1 MKRLLI
7 LAVMFLCCMTTS
19 FAQYSGSGNG
29 TEDDP
34 YLIYNENQLSQVSNF
49 LNQEGVVFKLMKDL
63 NLTNWIAENNP
74 SQGWLPIGV
83 ESTPFKGVF
92 YGNNHK
98 ITGLAINRTS
108 TNNIGFFGYVTN
120 ATISNLTIEGT
131 TVSGA
136 DNVGVLFGYIS
147 GSTVT
152 NCHVRMKGGHG
163 ITGAANVGG
172 FAGYSNNTNYL
183 VFSVDATIN
192 SSDNNGG
199 FAGKVEAG
207 TFSDGSFSGEL
218 LGKGSY
224 TGGLIGNA
232 NGLTLTNIVV
242 KGSITGKDFTGG
254 IVGCNVTG
262 SFTNCKY
269 EGALNGD
276 QYVGGIVG
284 ALENTTSTFAS
295 CFSKGKITVTG
306 DYAGGIIGVSQG
318 ACIEEMENCSHFG
331 DISGQSY
338 VGGLVGAIT
347 CNDVQPYLRRCAVV
361 GRSLKYD
368 ANHKQ
373 YKVDYDLLSFDETII
388 NGGVSHSI
396 INNCSVVSN
405 IKGDNY
411 IGGLIG
417 QDFSSFGYT
426 PNAITD
432 TYNNTG
438 YWEIFLTR
446 NGSRSEYVSSGSSL
460 TYSHSYS
467 RNSVS
472 HSLTNNYYSGTIHGS
487 DYIGGLVGHKSG
499 GIILNNY
506 AYANIYGSSNIGG
519 IVGFISA
526 NKVGDSYVTTT
537 IKSNVAI
544 NSTISATS
552 SAVGRIY
559 GSTDNMDYTVIGAL
573 ASAESN
579 RALTQTKVILQG
591 VVQEV
596 EDDLKNGTSV
606 GPSLLKLKATYV
618 SMGWDFDNN
627 WNSLETECYPYKK
640 YQAAPPVIESDL
652 VSQATSISGKSTNGG
667 TVYLYYKDRDA
678 VSTVCDGHQWSF
690 PTEALQSGALVQIY
704 ADVEGMTP
712 SYFTTT
718 SVGYPGSGTED
729 DPYRIYTAEDLQGAS
744 NRGYYKLMNDIDL
757 TQWINENSPTEGWPA
772 IGRNSGEATYIDGDG
787 HKVTGLWMNTTQNYN
802 GLFSNFSA
810 GQIKNLTVEVATG
823 KKVKGGDYTGILI
836 GRNANGKI
844 MNCTIKGDV
853 EGIGHVGGVVG
864 YVENTTISSVA
875 AEANITGTL
884 NVGGIAGQMSACNIT
899 TSNAATTIVS
909 SGIESKVGGLVGY
922 AKGGSISKCT
932 AENSLTAAD
941 ESNYVGGLVGYSETP
956 ISLSFSAG
964 NVTATGNDS
973 YSGGLVG
980 YTSSPIENCYS
991 KANTNGTQFTAAL
1004 VGYTFSSID
1013 KCYAMGDVN
1022 GVMYGGGVVGEL
1034 DGPAASISNSIAYC
1048 NTLSLTAQSSWG
1060 SRVIGGFKNGA
1071 SEPDNTNYALNTMQV
1086 SLNNVPQTKTDDSVE
1101 GIAKTKEE
1109 LSIAQTYINIGWDFS
1124 NIWSINDGYP
1134 YLKMEESADVEMFTL
1149 TYKVDGKVYKQ
1160 YELAVGDA
1168 ITPEAAPT
1176 KEGYTFSGWSEIPET
1191 MPAND
1196 IEVVGTFT
1204 KIPVEPSTDNTLAMS
1219 NAEVCIGKQVV
1230 LPIDMNNVASIQAF
1244 QFDLYL
1250 PDGVTIAKDGDNEY
1264 MVELTSRA
1272 AKSHSISAQTRPDGA
1287 IRMVCTSMSGAT
1299 FKGNEGAIVNVTLDV
1314 AQSMTDGDY
1323 DIEIK
1328 NIELSDGTPYNPADI
1343 KATLTVKTYTPGDV
1357 DGTGTVSVNDA
1368 VCVINYILGSPIEG
1382 FIEAAADLDGNG
1394 VITVNDV
1401 VILINDYILGG
1412 NSQNSLELAF
1422 LEDVTADDDYLFIND
1437 ITMKAGETTEV
1448 EVYMNTTRNDIQGLQ
1463 CDIYLPEGMEFVP
1476 EEEGDE
1482 KYYADKSG
1490 RAAKSHSV
1498 AAQLREDG
1506 SVRVVETSTSGAK
1519 FKDNDQAVFYFTVK
1533 AKENMVA
1540 GNYEIKLANMELS
1553 YGGTPINPS
1562 DRTAKVVITDPS
1574 AINGVNAEDA
1584 KSFVGKFIKD
1594 NKIIIMK
1601 NGKKHSVSGQGM

>member
-1 MKRLLI
+1 MKRLLT
-7 LAVMFLCCMTTS
+7 LAAIFICCMANS

-49 LNQEGVVFKLMKDL
+49 LNQEEVVFKLMKDL
-63 NLTNWIAENNP
+63 DLTNWIAENNP

-98 ITGLAINRTS
+98 ITGLTINRKS
-108 TNNIGFFGYVTN
+108 TNNVGFFGYVTN
-120 ATISNLTIEGT
+120 ATINNLTIEGT
-131 TVSGA
+131 TISGA

-152 NCHVRMKGGHG
+152 NCHVLMTGNTGVSGASFVGGFTGYSSNTNYSTFSANTSVTSSEGHVGGFIGIVEGGNFTDGSASGAISITGGDYAGGLFGKATGSTLNSITVNSDITGRDYTGG
-163 ITGAANVGG
+163 ITG
-172 FAGYSNNTNYL
+172 YS
-183 VFSVDATIN
+183 A
-192 SSDNNGG
+192 
-199 FAGKVEAG
+199 
-207 TFSDGSFSGEL
+207 
-218 LGKGSY
+218 
-224 TGGLIGNA
+224 
-232 NGLTLTNIVV
+232 
-242 KGSITGKDFTGG
+242 
-254 IVGCNVTG
+254 TG
-262 SFTNCKY
+262 SFTSCTYDGTITGK
-269 EGALNGD
+269 

-284 ALENTTSTFAS
+284 SLETSTSRFES
-295 CFSKGKITVTG
+295 CFSKGTITATG
-306 DYAGGIIGVSQG
+306 NYCGGIAGVSQG
-318 ACIEEMENCSHFG
+318 ACIEEMESCSHFG
-331 DISGQSY
+331 DICGQSY
-338 VGGLVGAIT
+338 VGGLIGAILNT
-347 CNDVQPYLRRCAVV
+347 VKAPTLHTYESRTNYVYSQGSHRNWY
-361 GRSLKYD
+361 Y
-368 ANHKQ
+368 
-373 YKVDYDLLSFDETII
+373 ETISTGSSV
-388 NGGVSHSI
+388 NKKL
-396 INNCSVVSN
+396 NNCTAIGNVTGSTFV
-405 IKGDNY
+405 
-411 IGGLIG
+411 GGLIG
-417 QDFSSFGYT
+417 SEITANGYSSTSYQTENYRIFEGT
-426 PNAITD
+426 
-432 TYNNTG
+432 TYIKSGVQT
-438 YWEIFLTR
+438 YYKYTR
-446 NGSRSEYVSSGSSL
+446 NTISL
-460 TYSHSYS
+460 
-467 RNSVS
+467 
-472 HSLTNNYYSGTIHGS
+472 SLTNNYYSGTLQGTENV
-487 DYIGGLVGHKSG
+487 GGLVGYKSG
-499 GIILNNY
+499 GVIQNNY
-506 AYANIYGSSNIGG
+506 AYANMYGSSNVGG
-519 IVGFISA
+519 IVGQISA
-526 NKVGDSYVTTT
+526 NKIESSYVTTT

-544 NSTISATS
+544 NSTISATV

-573 ASAESN
+573 ASAEGN

-596 EDDLKNGTSV
+596 EDDLMNGTSV

-618 SMGWDFDNN
+618 SLGWDFDNN

-690 PTEALQSGALVQIY
+690 ATDALQSGAIVQIY

-810 GQIKNLTVEVATG
+810 GQIKKLTVEVATG

-836 GRNANGKI
+836 GRNTNGKI

-1149 TYKVDGKVYKQ
+1149 TYKVDGKVHKQ
-1160 YELAVGDA
+1160 YELAAGDA

-1176 KEGYTFSGWSEIPET
+1176 KDGYTFSGWSEIPET

-1250 PDGVTIAKDGDNEY
+1250 PEGVTVAKDGDNEY

-1299 FKGNEGAIVNVTLDV
+1299 FKGNEGTIVNVTLDV
-1314 AQSMTDGDY
+1314 APSMADGDY
-1323 DIEIK
+1323 DIEVK
-1328 NIELSDGTPYNPADI
+1328 NIELSDGTPYTPADI
-1343 KATLTVKTYTPGDV
+1343 KATLTVKAYTPGDV

-1368 VCVINYILGSPIEG
+1368 VCIINYILGSPIEG

-1412 NSQNSLELAF
+1412 NSQNSLDLAF

-1448 EVYMNTTRNDIQGLQ
+1448 EVFMNTSRTDIQGLQ
-1463 CDIYLPEGMEFVP
+1463 CDIYLPDGMEFVP
-1476 EEEGDE
+1476 EEDGDE
-1482 KYYADKSG
+1482 KYYADKGG

-1498 AAQLREDG
+1498 AAQLMADG

-1533 AKENMVA
+1533 AKEDMVA

-1584 KSFVGKFIKD
+1584 KSFVGKIIKD